1 MKQNKPLALIAVLL
15 VFSIVNYSRLSGN
28 ENIRTIQFLSILAIG
43 MLAGILLRG
52 IIGKLKGRDVQ

>member
-15 VFSIVNYSRLSGN
+15 VISIANYSLLSAN
-28 ENIRTIQFLSILAIG
+28 ENIRTVQFLSILAIG

-52 IIGKLKGRDVQ
+52 IIGKFKGRDVQ